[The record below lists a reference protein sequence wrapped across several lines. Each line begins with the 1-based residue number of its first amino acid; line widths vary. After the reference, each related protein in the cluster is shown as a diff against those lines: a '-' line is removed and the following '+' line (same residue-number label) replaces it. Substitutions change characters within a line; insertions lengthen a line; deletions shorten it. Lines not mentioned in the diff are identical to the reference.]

1 MELIDTAVLTS
12 GVSGDGKFLSL
23 LTSLAI
29 RDDSGLDVSSRGNH
43 TDVVFNK
50 RLLQALYNVLC
61 RVWRLLKMQLYSN
74 VYQW

>member
-12 GVSGDGKFLSL
+12 GVSGDGKFFSL

-29 RDDSGLDVSSRGNH
+29 RDDSGLDISSLGKH

-61 RVWRLLKMQLYSN
+61 RVWRLLKMQQYSR